1 MELLAKRNGLYNRTL
16 VCTLLLLM
24 FITKIANNK
33 ETGNSKLK
41 LKQAGTLTCTD
52 LVLCVQKISI
62 ASKIL
67 SCFPNC
73 VLQNYTEF
81 GNHDNISSVIEV
93 ITIQQKRENKLLGC
107 CWDIIRDISILRRK
121 QIRREQYTGLISY
134 WNLNDKNTTA
144 ILRKE
149 YSIIDVISYIIV
161 LFATLYTCTNSTFY
175 YQKPEHLSISKDK
188 SKTRYSYD
196 YIFHLGNQT
205 VFGLKVY
212 HLSLKQYLNEINKES
227 DKNVKRMYH
236 EWARYES
243 FKTFPKDCAVSFLR
257 LAQAGF
263 YYTGKGVKTACF
275 SCGLKNEK
283 WTGNESVIELHK
295 RLSPKCKFINGER
308 TENVPIHGIE
318 KSEQNQS
325 GGACGGPEDLSAN
338 NIVRETDQR
347 EHIEHSSEITRTG
360 NEVPQETEQ
369 NLEPTNTTP
378 GNSYPNPAE
387 NERHSILQNGYSGQH
402 SEYRPTEEIQHFP
415 GITNEQPKHPDYATR
430 GVRLSSFSQWQLGHV
445 MKPEDLAE
453 AGFFFCGMQDLVR
466 CFFCGGGMKNWE
478 YGDSPWIEHARWFPT
493 CAYLKQCKGE
503 DFVNLCQISNMTF
516 PTQTNFQLRDL
527 DSQQANI
534 VEDQYITDLNSIAA
548 KRVLDMGY
556 MQTQVE
562 DAIRNIRQRIGPNE
576 ELKAQ
581 NILEYLLDN
590 SYTRSN
596 ASATRTTTQGQQS
609 NTTHNR
615 SQSSS
620 PNTRQSDQSN
630 VSIDT
635 TERTSPE
642 RSPDKT
648 PKATKDE
655 RKTLKE
661 ENRHLKEQMMCKI
674 CMDKDANTVFLPCG
688 HLVSCVECAHAL
700 RKCAVCRTVIQG
712 TVRAYPA

>member
-1 MELLAKRNGLYNRTL
+1 MEHLSKTSCFYSRIL
-16 VCTLLLLM
+16 VCTCTLLLLTI
-24 FITKIANNK
+24 ITKIVNNV
-33 ETGNSKLK
+33 ETGNSILK
-41 LKQAGTLTCTD
+41 LKQAGTLTCTG
-52 LVLCVQKISI
+52 LKQFMQKISI

-73 VLQNYTEF
+73 EVQSNTEF
-81 GNHDNISSVIEV
+81 GNHDNISSVIEA
-93 ITIQQKRENKLLGC
+93 ITAQQKREN
-107 CWDIIRDISILRRK
+107 ITRDIPIVRRK
-121 QIRREQYTGLISY
+121 HIQGKQYTCFISSR
-134 WNLNDKNTTA
+134 NLNDKNTTA

-161 LFATLYTCTNSTFY
+161 LLATLSICTNSTFY
-175 YQKPEHLSISKDK
+175 FQKSKHFSRSKDE
-188 SKTRYSYD
+188 SKARYSYD
-196 YIFHLGNQT
+196 FIFHLGNQS
-205 VFGLKVY
+205 VFEFKVY
-212 HLSLKQYLNEINKES
+212 HFSLKQYLNEIEKES
-227 DKNVKRMYH
+227 DKNIKRMYH

-243 FKTFPKDCAVSFLR
+243 FKTFPKDCTVSTLR

-263 YYTGKGVKTACF
+263 YYTGNGVETACF
-275 SCGLKNEK
+275 SCGVKNEK

-308 TENVPIHGIE
+308 TENVPIHGIGE
-318 KSEQNQS
+318 SEQNQS
-325 GGACGGPEDLSAN
+325 GGACGGPEDLSEN
-338 NIVRETDQR
+338 NAVRETGQKK
-347 EHIEHSSEITRTG
+347 HIEHRNEITRTR
-360 NEVPQETEQ
+360 NEVSQETEQ
-369 NLEPTNTTP
+369 NLEQTNTNT
-378 GNSYPNPAE
+378 GNSFQNPLE
-387 NERHSILQNGYSGQH
+387 NERHIILQNGYSGQH

-430 GVRLSSFSQWQLGHV
+430 GVRLSSFSQWPLGHV

-516 PTQTNFQLRDL
+516 PTHTNFQLRDL

-562 DAIRNIRQRIGPNE
+562 DAIRNIRQRIGPVE

-581 NILEYLLDN
+581 NILEYLLDS
-590 SYTRSN
+590 SYTAN
-596 ASATRTTTQGQQS
+596 ASTTTTTSVQHS
-609 NTTHNR
+609 NTANNG
-615 SQSSS
+615 SQSS
-620 PNTRQSDQSN
+620 PNNRQSDQSN

-635 TERTSPE
+635 TERSSPE
-642 RSPDKT
+642 QSADKN

-655 RKTLKE
+655 RKALKE
-661 ENRHLKEQMMCKI
+661 ENQHLKEQMMCKI

-712 TVRAYPA
+712 TVRAYAA